1 MKKAMKS
8 MHWLKVSCIFLRIS
22 KFLFLYFNQ
31 NGKEGNEIDEKK
43 GQHEEGNEIDEK
55 KGHHEAPQSHE
66 SVSDREGQ
74 ARQVFSF
81 SWSQGQDI
89 GGIEEAG
96 SHQKQVG
103 KSRIQKNERS
113 GQVSIQ
119 KKRIGQVECCMSKGA
134 KRFET
139 QRIRSYWWQN
149 VAGKGFSVQDSL
161 VLQKVERLR
170 MRWLLMHFCWNNLQL
185 LSEIFAID

>member
-1 MKKAMKS
+1 MKKATKS
-8 MHWLKVSCIFLRIS
+8 MRLKVSCIFLRIS

-55 KGHHEAPQSHE
+55 KGH
-66 SVSDREGQ
+66 
-74 ARQVFSF
+74 QVFSF
-81 SWSQGQDI
+81 SWSQGQDL

-119 KKRIGQVECCMSKGA
+119 KKRIGQVECRMSKGA

-149 VAGKGFSVQDSL
+149 VAGKGSAVQDSL

-170 MRWLLMHFCWNNLQL
+170 MRRLLMHF
-185 LSEIFAID
+185 

>member
-1 MKKAMKS
+1 MPAMYVAIQAVLS
-8 MHWLKVSCIFLRIS
+8 LYASGRTTGIVMDSGDGVSHTVPI
-22 KFLFLYFNQ
+22 Y
-31 NGKEGNEIDEKK
+31 
-43 GQHEEGNEIDEK
+43 
-55 KGHHEAPQSHE
+55 
-66 SVSDREGQ
+66 EGQ

-119 KKRIGQVECCMSKGA
+119 KKRIGQVECRMSKGA

-149 VAGKGFSVQDSL
+149 VAGKGSAVQDSL

-170 MRWLLMHFCWNNLQL
+170 LRRLLMHF
-185 LSEIFAID
+185 